1 MKRSKK
7 SIIYLFIVLLCLS
20 GWPSVSSAAGSVS
33 AHSAILM
40 EQKSGRVLYAK
51 NADQVSRI
59 ASITKI
65 MTAILAIESG
75 KINKKVTVS
84 HNAVGVEGSSV
95 YLVEG
100 EKIKLKDLVYGLML
114 RSGNDA
120 AVAIAEAVGGS
131 EDGFVYLMN
140 KKAEEIGMTN
150 TTFQNPH
157 GLDDHENHRSTAH
170 DMALLMRYAMNNK
183 IFKEI
188 SGTKVYRMKHP
199 EEKWDRVWKNKN
211 KLLTTLYAYCTG
223 GKTGY
228 TKLAKRTL
236 VTTATKDGMD
246 LIAVTINAPDD
257 WNDHIS
263 MYENAFDKYDM
274 TSLAAKGEL
283 ADIKDS
289 FYKDQ
294 LYIKRN
300 VVYPLTK
307 KEQSSVE
314 VKTTLIQP
322 KKQWEETGKVP
333 NVVGKLDIYR
343 SGETIDSV
351 PIYFEKQAEQQ
362 EGFFN
367 RVKRLMLIQ
376 SGAKT
381 DG

>member
-20 GWPSVSSAAGSVS
+20 GWPSISSAAGSVS

-75 KINKKVTVS
+75 KINKTVTVS
-84 HNAVGVEGSSV
+84 HSAVGVEGSSV

-120 AVAIAEAVGGS
+120 AVAIAESVGGS

-188 SGTKVYRMKHP
+188 S
-199 EEKWDRVWKNKN
+199 
-211 KLLTTLYAYCTG
+211 
-223 GKTGY
+223 
-228 TKLAKRTL
+228 
-236 VTTATKDGMD
+236 
-246 LIAVTINAPDD
+246 
-257 WNDHIS
+257 
-263 MYENAFDKYDM
+263 
-274 TSLAAKGEL
+274 
-283 ADIKDS
+283 
-289 FYKDQ
+289 
-294 LYIKRN
+294 
-300 VVYPLTK
+300 
-307 KEQSSVE
+307 
-314 VKTTLIQP
+314 
-322 KKQWEETGKVP
+322 
-333 NVVGKLDIYR
+333 
-343 SGETIDSV
+343 
-351 PIYFEKQAEQQ
+351 
-362 EGFFN
+362 
-367 RVKRLMLIQ
+367 
-376 SGAKT
+376 
-381 DG
+381 